1 MLTITDSYQ
10 HFDIKSFIGGGGQ
23 GWGDQFV
30 DFSYFSP
37 TFKMEQNK
45 I

>member
-1 MLTITDSYQ
+1 MLTITDSYK
-10 HFDIKSFIGGGGQ
+10 HFDIKSFIGGGKVG
-23 GWGDQFV
+23 GDQFV